1 MRESLEVSEMATE
14 RLFSRFFSTASKMKV
29 AFQAKARETS
39 GLKVGLSGETAM
51 TEQES
56 KFEARL
62 AAIEYMIGHT
72 LSRLYLML
80 GTPEE
85 QLEAIEKQS
94 GEALASA
101 LQLNDPATAD
111 MLSEEI
117 RENME
122 RIRSY
127 ARELVAVKRSK
138 VVRPDN

>member
-1 MRESLEVSEMATE
+1 
-14 RLFSRFFSTASKMKV
+14 MKPDW
-29 AFQAKARETS
+29 
-39 GLKVGLSGETAM
+39 
-51 TEQES
+51 
-56 KFEARL
+56 

-85 QLEAIEKQS
+85 QLEAIERQS

-117 RENME
+117 KENME